1 MKTALDC
8 LPCLLRQ
15 ALRVARLQRCDER
28 KQQAIMKSVAH
39 LISEFNFDNSPPDN
53 AVAVYEAIAGIT
65 GCQDPYLEVKR
76 EENLR
81 ALEHLP
87 FLRHETQ
94 IAEAPLAAAIGFAIA
109 GNIIDYGA
117 AGRFDIEEA
126 FRKSREVA
134 FAIDNREKLLAR
146 VADLQPGSKVLYLAD
161 NCGEI
166 VYDSLVIELLA
177 EANLDIIV
185 AVKDAPIINDALLED
200 AYVAGLDRFAR
211 ILSNGTACPGTC
223 LHKCSREFLD
233 VFESAELVISKG
245 QGNFETLS
253 EVDRE
258 LFFLLTVKCKM
269 VGKHLAEISGSAGSL
284 PGDGEMVVYHSRK
297 KDN

>member
-1 MKTALDC
+1 MKT
-8 LPCLLRQ
+8 
-15 ALRVARLQRCDER
+15 
-28 KQQAIMKSVAH
+28 VAH
-39 LISEFNFDNSPPDN
+39 IISGFDFDQTPPDN
-53 AVAVYEAIAGIT
+53 AVAVYEAIAGLT
-65 GCQDPYLEVKR
+65 GCHDPYLDVKR
-76 EENLR
+76 TENRR

-87 FLRHETQ
+87 FLRQETAD
-94 IAEAPLAAAIGFAIA
+94 AETPLAAAIGFAIA

-126 FRKSREVA
+126 FRKSREIA
-134 FAIDNREKLLAR
+134 FAIDHRPELLAKIAALPPR
-146 VADLQPGSKVLYLAD
+146 AKVLYLAD

-177 EANLDIIV
+177 EHKLEIIV
-185 AVKDAPIINDALLED
+185 AVKDAPIINDALAED
-200 AYVAGLDRFAR
+200 AYAAGLDRYAT
-211 ILSNGTACPGTC
+211 ILTNGTACPGTP
-223 LHKCSREFLD
+223 LKKCSREFMRE
-233 VFESAELVISKG
+233 FESAELVISKG

-269 VGKHLAEISGSAGSL
+269 VGKHLAEISGSTGTL
-284 PGDGEMVVYHSRK
+284 PGNGEMVVYHSRK

>member
-15 ALRVARLQRCDER
+15 ALRVARLQGCDEP
-28 KQQAIMKSVAH
+28 KQQKIMKTVAH
-39 LISEFNFDNSPPDN
+39 LISGFNFDQTPPEN
-53 AVAVYEAIAGIT
+53 AVAVYDAIAEIT
-65 GCQDPYLEVKR
+65 GCQDPYLVVKR
-76 EENLR
+76 AENGR

-94 IAEAPLAAAIGFAIA
+94 IAESPLTAAIGFAIA

-126 FRKSREVA
+126 FRKSREVT
-134 FAIDNREKLLAR
+134 FAIDHRAELLAA
-146 VADLQPGSKVLYLAD
+146 VAALQPRAKVLYLAD

-166 VYDSLVIELLA
+166 VYDSLVVELLA
-177 EANLDIIV
+177 EEKLDITV
-185 AVKDAPIINDALLED
+185 AVKDAPIINDALIED
-200 AYVAGLDRFAR
+200 ARVAGLDRFAR
-211 ILSNGTACPGTC
+211 ILSNGTACPGTP
-223 LHKCSREFLD
+223 LHNCSRDFRD
-233 VFESAELVISKG
+233 AFENAELVISKG

-258 LFFLLTVKCKM
+258 IFFLLTVKCKM
-269 VGKHLAEISGSAGSL
+269 VGKHLAEISGSAESL
-284 PGDGEMVVYHSRK
+284 PGNGEMVVYHSRMK
-297 KDN
+297 EN